1 MDIFRHEQ
9 NRGRRGPAPHTGGK
23 VGTSDRTQPKYLNNR
38 IRLQQNRKRGVQAP
52 QPGEDEPPEQ
62 TQPMYKHEFFREQQ
76 NRG

>member
-1 MDIFRHEQ
+1 MNKIEAEGVQ
-9 NRGRRGPAPHTGGK
+9 LLIQEWK
-23 VGTSDRTQPKYLNNR
+23 LGTSDRTQPKYLNNR